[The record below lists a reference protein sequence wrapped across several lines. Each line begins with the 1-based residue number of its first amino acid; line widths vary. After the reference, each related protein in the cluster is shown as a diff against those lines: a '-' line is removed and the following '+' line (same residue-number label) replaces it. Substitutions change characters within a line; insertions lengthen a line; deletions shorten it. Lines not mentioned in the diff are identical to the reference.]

1 MRPGAASFGLMF
13 AIGAF
18 GRAMLLSVI
27 PLQVYTLLG
36 SARDATVL
44 FMVVAAVN
52 LGLSFAVPAMLH
64 RFKRYRVYIAC
75 GLITAMAS
83 AFLASGTLAG
93 LPFGVLCREF
103 GGTALFMMQ
112 NLYMMDHIKKRDFIR
127 AEPIRLFFSAIAWG
141 TGPYIGVLLFVRV
154 DPLAVYALAA
164 SATLTELIYFRAMG
178 IKDLVRVGQRVTLPA
193 NPLAFITRFFSQP
206 RLRLAYF
213 IAVSKSTW
221 WSVLN
226 VYGPIYMVQT
236 GAGKEAGGLVVGACN
251 LLLLASPGYGW
262 IAHRLGVRRVL
273 MGAFAIA
280 AVATLLVAFA
290 FPNAWVGFGLF
301 CAGGAAVVGLDA
313 LGNIPFLRAVRTRE
327 RNEMTTV
334 FVTYGQAAQL
344 GPMMVFAV
352 LLSYMELPVV
362 FAFTAIVMLAA
373 AWLCRWIPRG
383 M

>member
-13 AIGAF
+13 SIGAF
-18 GRAMLLSVI
+18 GRAVLLSVI

-64 RFKRYRVYIAC
+64 RFKRYRVYISC
-75 GLITAMAS
+75 GLITSMAG
-83 AFLASGTLAG
+83 AFLATGTLAG

-127 AEPIRLFFSAIAWG
+127 AEPIRLFYSALAWG
-141 TGPYIGVLLFVRV
+141 TGPYVGVLLFVRV
-154 DPLAVYALAA
+154 DPLAAYALAA
-164 SATLTELIYFRAMG
+164 CATLTELMYFRAMG
-178 IKDLVRVGQRVTLPA
+178 IKDLVRVAPRVTLPT
-193 NPLAFITRFFSQP
+193 NPLAFIPRFFKQP
-206 RLRLAYF
+206 RLRLAYA

-251 LLLLASPGYGW
+251 LLLLLSPGYGLV
-262 IAHRLGVRRVL
+262 AHRLGVRRVL
-273 MGAFAIA
+273 GGAFLIA
-280 AVATLLVAFA
+280 AVATLLVAFSY
-290 FPNAWVGFGLF
+290 PNAWLGFSLF
-301 CAGGAAVVGLDA
+301 CIGGLAVVGLDA
-313 LGNIPFLRAVRTRE
+313 LGSIPFLRAVHSRE
-327 RNEMTTV
+327 RDAMTTV

-344 GPMMVFAV
+344 GPMMVFSV
-352 LLSYMELPVV
+352 LLTYMELPVV
-362 FAFTAIVMLAA
+362 FVFTAMLMACA